1 MNREILKL
9 DAPYNII
16 YAEALL
22 DRAEE
27 RAEMMG
33 NESYIQLSYRSVA
46 IALSEKTP
54 IHDNR
59 DK

>member
-9 DAPYNII
+9 DAPYNVI

-46 IALSEKTP
+46 IAF
-54 IHDNR
+54 
-59 DK
+59 